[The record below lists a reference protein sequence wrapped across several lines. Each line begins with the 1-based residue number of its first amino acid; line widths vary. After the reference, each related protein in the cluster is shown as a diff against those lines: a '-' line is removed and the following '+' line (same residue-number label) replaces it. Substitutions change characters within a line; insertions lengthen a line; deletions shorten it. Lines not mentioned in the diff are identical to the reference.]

1 MAQHELRSAVGTT
14 DRPPHLADPVIAERL
29 IADPVVADTR
39 LAAEPAAPDDVDAPQ
54 DLPEDPALPA
64 DPTAADDPAPARA
77 VTRERGRIA
86 ADLRGVV
93 VDALHRL
100 LDTPADDAGRGP
112 AAGHARSALDA
123 VRRAAALGGLP
134 VPADPPE
141 EVRGRALRPAGLVVG
156 TLLGAAA
163 VSLTALVVVLL
174 PASVSAEP
182 LLVVALAVAV
192 ALTARHAP
200 PMASGVVLA
209 TVLGVLVLAAPFA
222 ATTAPATGAVAGA
235 VDLPVEAAPEPGE
248 CLLLGVVLAAAY
260 AVGLHRRRR
269 ATAIGRGNLL
279 HVFDGHARGDVDARL
294 GLAAPAHRTLAA
306 ELAVLAAADTAEP
319 RRLRIARH
327 RIAGVLPALEAVD
340 AEPGCPVGEADA
352 VLDEGRVAVLVASAR
367 HAAQLGGQ
375 PATRHGGRP
384 PSVVVRGVPG
394 RGRPEVGL
402 LAARLLAELV
412 AELAS
417 RPGPDAACV
426 TVEHR
431 DDAVVLEVACG
442 RNRVSGPRPGRVPA
456 ALAERAALLGGT
468 VEVTSCREALSV
480 RVALPAAE
488 TVPAPAAAAPGTPP
502 RGSVAAA

>member
-1 MAQHELRSAVGTT
+1 MAQQQPGTAVGTT
-14 DRPPHLADPVIAERL
+14 ERPPRLGDPATLPAE
-29 IADPVVADTR
+29 
-39 LAAEPAAPDDVDAPQ
+39 DDRDLP
-54 DLPEDPALPA
+54 LPEDLELP
-64 DPTAADDPAPARA
+64 DPAAAQA

-86 ADLRGVV
+86 ADLRAVV
-93 VDALHRL
+93 VDATHRL
-100 LDTPADDAGRGP
+100 LDAPDDEGRD
-112 AAGHARSALDA
+112 HARTALEA
-123 VRRAAALGGLP
+123 LRRAAALGGLP
-134 VPADPPE
+134 VPAGPAAE
-141 EVRGRALRPAGLVVG
+141 TRGRALRPAGLVVG

-174 PASVSAEP
+174 PASVAAEP

-200 PMASGVVLA
+200 PAASGVVLA
-209 TVLGVLVLAAPFA
+209 SVLGVLFLAAPLA
-222 ATTAPATGAVAGA
+222 TTTAPTTGAVAGSI
-235 VDLPVEAAPEPGE
+235 DLPVEAAPEPGE
-248 CLLLGVVLAAAY
+248 CLLLAVVLAAAY
-260 AVGLHRRRR
+260 AIGLHRRRR
-269 ATAIGRGNLL
+269 AIAIGRGTLL
-279 HVFDGHARGDVDARL
+279 HAFDEQARGDGDARL
-294 GLAAPAHRTLAA
+294 GLAVPAHRTLAA
-306 ELAVLAAADTAEP
+306 ELAVLAAPDAVEP

-327 RIAGVLPALEAVD
+327 RVAAVLPALAAVD
-340 AEPGCPVGEADA
+340 TEPGRPVGEVDT

-375 PATRHGGRP
+375 AAARHAGRP

-394 RGRPEVGL
+394 RERPEVGL

-442 RNRVSGPRPGRVPA
+442 RTRVSGPRPGRVPA

-480 RVALPAAE
+480 RVALPVGAG
-488 TVPAPAAAAPGTPP
+488 VPAAAPETPP
-502 RGSVAAA
+502 SGSVAA

>member
-1 MAQHELRSAVGTT
+1 MAQHEPSTAVGTR
-14 DRPPHLADPVIAERL
+14 DRRHRVDPA
-29 IADPVVADTR
+29 IADPL
-39 LAAEPAAPDDVDAPQ
+39 LAAEPLDQAGPDDSDAPE
-54 DLPEDPALPA
+54 DLALPDPA
-64 DPTAADDPAPARA
+64 AAQA

-86 ADLRGVV
+86 ADLRAVV

-100 LDTPADDAGRGP
+100 IEAPVDDGVRGP
-112 AAGHARSALDA
+112 VAGHARTALDA

-134 VPADPPE
+134 VPADPTE
-141 EVRGRALRPAGLVVG
+141 EVRGQALRPAGLVVG

-174 PASVSAEP
+174 PASVSAGP
-182 LLVVALAVAV
+182 LLVVALAAAV

-200 PMASGVVLA
+200 PVASGVVLA
-209 TVLGVLVLAAPFA
+209 TVLGVLVVATPFA
-222 ATTAPATGAVAGA
+222 TTTAPTTGAVAGT

-260 AVGLHRRRR
+260 AIGLHRRRR
-269 ATAIGRGNLL
+269 AIAIGRGNLL
-279 HVFDGHARGDVDARL
+279 HVFDEHARGDVDARL
-294 GLAAPAHRTLAA
+294 GLAAPAHRALAG
-306 ELAVLAAADTAEP
+306 ELAVLAAPDDAESP
-319 RRLRIARH
+319 RLRIACH
-327 RIAGVLPALEAVD
+327 RIAAVLPTLAAVD
-340 AEPGCPVGEADA
+340 AEPGRPVGEVDT

-367 HAAQLGGQ
+367 HAAQLDGQ
-375 PATRHGGRP
+375 PGARHGGRP

-442 RNRVSGPRPGRVPA
+442 RSRVPGPRPDRVPA

-480 RVALPAAE
+480 RVALPVTAA
-488 TVPAPAAAAPGTPP
+488 VPAPAPAEPGP
-502 RGSVAAA
+502 VAA